1 MTTINY
7 GKTDVDGRGDGTS
20 ACPLRRQAAPLLA
33 LASDARPVAGNPAA
47 L

>member
-7 GKTDVDGRGDGTS
+7 GKTDEDGRGDGTS
-20 ACPLRRQAAPLLA
+20 TSPLLTAPLLA
-33 LASDARPVAGNPAA
+33 LASDARLVAGNPAA